1 MWVEG
6 AFNRLSNSH
15 CNSSADLMEAKLDSG
30 MNQHSRDVIV
40 SSTEMNTVAK
50 QQELARTAS
59 NKAVDK
65 SDSIAF
71 LMKKPATRRMTA
83 DEKAAAQKQ
92 AQGEKAAAAEVK
104 AAATKKAQEEKQAVA
119 KAKAAERERQR
130 QEASVQKEALQMER
144 KRIAEQKR
152 EAKKAKRIELK
163 RKAENDQIERE
174 KKKAAATQNEPKEDH
189 LQKGKAGRG
198 KGTKQTGAHQAK
210 AKRIDRTGTKRC
222 RDCNTW
228 LLVSLLDSKE
238 TCLNGKDCRKRG
250 ETGLGKRVSTKKT
263 FD

>member
-1 MWVEG
+1 MG
-6 AFNRLSNSH
+6 LSK
-15 CNSSADLMEAKLDSG
+15 AKLDSG

-71 LMKKPATRRMTA
+71 LMKTPAKRRMTA

-104 AAATKKAQEEKQAVA
+104 AAATKKVQEEKQAVV

-152 EAKKAKRIELK
+152 EAKCDRQPVQSALFASDFYLSRVLVCPWLYFDLTG
-163 RKAENDQIERE
+163 RHRV
-174 KKKAAATQNEPKEDH
+174 
-189 LQKGKAGRG
+189 GSYAG
-198 KGTKQTGAHQAK
+198 A
-210 AKRIDRTGTKRC
+210 
-222 RDCNTW
+222 
-228 LLVSLLDSKE
+228 
-238 TCLNGKDCRKRG
+238 
-250 ETGLGKRVSTKKT
+250 LG
-263 FD
+263 